1 MMTFQNY
8 KKICNFIQ
16 IIFLLKES
24 SHNLL
29 FNVKYCLI
37 WMAKHEQPLYKTWR
51 ETKVVYVVDDVDV
64 VVETVANTLTTLSKV
79 NGKVN
84 KMYY

>member
-1 MMTFQNY
+1 M
-8 KKICNFIQ
+8 
-16 IIFLLKES
+16 S
-24 SHNLL
+24 
-29 FNVKYCLI
+29 
-37 WMAKHEQPLYKTWR
+37 
-51 ETKVVYVVDDVDV
+51 VVDDVDV